1 MIRLNGQEVLIP
13 EKMGISYNLT
23 NPHLVYDSIPSSQA
37 QIPTFPAVRQNR
49 AVFDYYE
56 EPQAGSYLP
65 ELLYQ
70 HFHNGDLIREGYFL
84 LTEASED
91 EGYKGAFSD
100 KLGLFFGEYQNKFIR
115 EIDFGLLTLPEPIPA
130 FGAVSVNDEL
140 AYCYPPVVNDFFYG
154 SNGGSIDYGG
164 VVNQFNKGS
173 YIDSPKVP
181 MFFVSWIIKQ
191 IARITG
197 VKITGSFLDHPDWS
211 SLILYNT
218 RETQTEQLTIAEHL
232 PAMTVVEFLME
243 IRKIA
248 NLKFDFN
255 TVGRVLEINFW
266 EDCLAA
272 PTQRDWTGKATVG
285 EKKTPELNTRI
296 QLIMQ
301 MDGND
306 ALVKDRPAFFA
317 DYISEETPGT
327 NNGIAKVE
335 MKFSTL
341 AVDEAGL
348 IACKQEGQSS
358 LFGQET
364 KSFSPRLLFW
374 HGLVDDV
381 PTALPGKGTISLSP
395 TALAQTSWKETIA
408 LRKRMFYLQKSF
420 IVNEA
425 DLARLD
431 FSKKYHCQGVDYLL
445 AMVNV
450 SVPIKGTAE
459 CLLLGGV

>member
-1 MIRLNGQEVLIP
+1 MLIP
-13 EKMGISYNLT
+13 GKMGVAYNLT

-37 QIPTFPAVRQNR
+37 QIPTFPAVKQNR

-70 HFHNGDLIREGYFL
+70 HFHNGDLIREGFFL

-100 KLGLFFGEYQNKFIR
+100 KLGLFFGEFQNKSLR
-115 EIDFGLLTLPEPIPA
+115 EIDFGLLTSPDPLPA
-130 FGAVSVNDEL
+130 FGAVLVDEQL
-140 AYCYPPVVNDFFYG
+140 AYCYPPVVNDFYYG
-154 SNGGSIDYGG
+154 SNGISIDYNGI
-164 VVNQFNKGS
+164 VNEFNADA
-173 YIDSPKVP
+173 YVESPKVP
-181 MFFVSWIIKQ
+181 MFFVAWIIKQ
-191 IARITG
+191 IAQKAG
-197 VKITGSFLDHPDWS
+197 VKITGSFLTHPDWS

-218 RETQTEQLTIAEHL
+218 KEAENEQLSIAEHL

-243 IRKIA
+243 IRKVA

-255 TVGRVLEINFW
+255 TVDRVLDINFW

-272 PTQRDWTGKATVG
+272 PTQRDWTSKATVG
-285 EKKTPELNTRI
+285 EKKTPEINTRI
-296 QLIMQ
+296 QLSMQ
-301 MDGND
+301 LDGND
-306 ALVKDRPAFFA
+306 ALVKDRPASFA
-317 DYISEETPGT
+317 DYLSEETYG
-327 NNGIAKVE
+327 NINGIAKVE

-341 AVDEAGL
+341 AINENGV
-348 IACKQEGQSS
+348 IASKQEGQSS

-364 KSFSPRLLFW
+364 KPFSPRLLFW

-381 PTALPGKGTISLSP
+381 PTALPSKGSISLSP

-408 LRKRMFYLQKSF
+408 LRKRMFYLQKNF

-425 DLARLD
+425 DLAKLD

-459 CLLLGGV
+459 CLLIGGI